1 MLEQSF
7 ALHSKMFFSFSFVS
21 SFKKIFSNSFKILGS
36 SNLSQFIAFWKPK
49 GSFVKFV
56 VLKIEEQTISDSYKV
71 TVDVEDSF
79 NNLEDA
85 RKCKNAKDTLL
96 EISPKDYDWC
106 KTQYK
111 VQQIFFKS
119 FVQADKKTA

>member
-1 MLEQSF
+1 M
-7 ALHSKMFFSFSFVS
+7 
-21 SFKKIFSNSFKILGS
+21 
-36 SNLSQFIAFWKPK
+36 K
-49 GSFVKFV
+49 GEYFMDNVHVKFI
-56 VLKIEEQTISDSYKV
+56 VLKIEEQTISDSYKS
-71 TVDVEDSF
+71 TVDVVGSF

-85 RKCKNAKDTLL
+85 NKCKTAKDTLL

>member
-1 MLEQSF
+1 M
-7 ALHSKMFFSFSFVS
+7 
-21 SFKKIFSNSFKILGS
+21 
-36 SNLSQFIAFWKPK
+36 K
-49 GSFVKFV
+49 GEIIMDNVLVKFV
-56 VLKIEEQTISDSYKV
+56 VLKIEEQTLSDGYKA
-71 TVDVEDSF
+71 TVDVEGSF

>member
-1 MLEQSF
+1 M
-7 ALHSKMFFSFSFVS
+7 
-21 SFKKIFSNSFKILGS
+21 
-36 SNLSQFIAFWKPK
+36 K
-49 GSFVKFV
+49 GEIIMDNVLVKFV

-71 TVDVEDSF
+71 TVDVEGSF

-96 EISPKDYDWC
+96 EVSPKDYDWC

-119 FVQADKKTA
+119 FVQADKKSA